1 MTVLP
6 LAEART
12 AVLDAARTMSA
23 RGLSAGTSGN
33 VSARVPGGMVVTPS
47 AVPYG
52 AMAEGDLAVLSLG
65 DALPAGT
72 VLEGTRKPTTEWPMH
87 AAIYRGRPEVGA
99 VVHTHAIFCT
109 TLATLRR
116 EIPPFHYM
124 VALAG
129 GDTIRCAPYAPFGS
143 EELAGHALAA
153 LDGRTACLLANHGM
167 LALGATPGEALEL
180 AAEVEGL
187 AELYWRALQVGDPVL
202 LTAAEMSEALK
213 RFADYR

>member
-1 MTVLP
+1 
-6 LAEART
+6 
-12 AVLDAARTMSA
+12 
-23 RGLSAGTSGN
+23 
-33 VSARVPGGMVVTPS
+33 MVVTPS
-47 AVPYG
+47 AVPYPE
-52 AMAEGDLAVLSLG
+52 MAEADLVVLSLG
-65 DALPAGT
+65 ATVPAGT
-72 VLEGTRKPTTEWPMH
+72 VLGGTRKPTTEWPMH

-99 VVHTHAIFCT
+99 VVHTHATFCT

-129 GDTIRCAPYAPFGS
+129 GHSIRCAPYAPFGS

-153 LDGRTACLLANHGM
+153 LEGRTACLLANHGM

-187 AELYWRALQVGDPVL
+187 AELYWRALQVSDPVL
-202 LTAAEMSEALK
+202 LSAEEMAEALR
-213 RFADYR
+213 RFGAYR